1 MALYAF
7 DGTWNTEKRSES
19 KTEHNTNVVKFHTLY
34 EAGSKKAQ
42 YYVAGVGTRWDWIGK
57 IFGGVFGFG
66 ELKRLNEA
74 YDALCKRWAEA
85 TTDEDRAI
93 DIVGFSRGAATA
105 LDFCNLVQ
113 DRGVRKPDSAE
124 IVEATPKIRFL
135 GLWDVVDSFGLAL
148 LGNQALNFFHH
159 LEIPKTNIDYC
170 FHAMALDERRPSF
183 LNTRL
188 RGAYEVWFRGVH
200 SDVGGG
206 NGNTGL
212 SDITLRW
219 MLEKA
224 RAAGLPV
231 EAATIPTWAAPVTAV
246 PQPALNLPLKIRAIG
261 DVDRCHYSVAPLEP
275 WCNPPSTCVRETAAE
290 EGVAT
295 KAGDLSVGQLPTQE
309 RRKVVALAETAK
321 HVAMKLEAT
330 LEPATFDHLLQLFI
344 SRLPLIKT
352 DDDLNAAAQATADLL
367 SRAAQM
373 RSTPFSR
380 PLSRSSCFKP
390 FRNGFSATAD
400 RLNDRSAWQIP

>member
-7 DGTWNTEKRSES
+7 DGTWNTAKRTES
-19 KTEHNTNVVKFHTLY
+19 KDEHNTNVVKFHSLY
-34 EAGSKKAQ
+34 EAGAKKAQ
-42 YYVAGVGTRWDWIGK
+42 YYVAGVGTRWDWLGK
-57 IFGGVFGFG
+57 IFGGAFGFG
-66 ELKRLNEA
+66 ELARLDEG
-74 YDALCKRWAEA
+74 YDWMCQRWAEA

-105 LDFCNLVQ
+105 LDFCSLVQ
-113 DRGVRKPDSAE
+113 SRGVRKPGSRE
-124 IVEATPKIRFL
+124 VIEASPKIRFL

-159 LEIPKTNIDYC
+159 LEIPSANIDYC

-188 RGAYEVWFRGVH
+188 QGACEVWFRGVH
-200 SDVGGG
+200 SDIGGG

-224 RAAGLPV
+224 RAAGLPI
-231 EAATIPTWAAPVTAV
+231 EAATIPTWTAPVTAL
-246 PQPALNLPLKIRAIG
+246 PQPVLNLPLEIRAIG
-261 DVDRCHYSVAPLEP
+261 AVDRCHYSVSPSDR
-275 WCNPPSTCVRETAAE
+275 WTNPPPTCVQEKAADE
-290 EGVAT
+290 RVAT
-295 KAGDLSVGQLPTQE
+295 KAGDISVATLPADQ
-309 RRKVVALAETAK
+309 RRKVVALAETAAY
-321 HVAMKLEAT
+321 VAKQLEAT

-352 DDDLNAAAQATADLL
+352 DDDLHTAAQATADLV
-367 SRAAQM
+367 SRA
-373 RSTPFSR
+373 
-380 PLSRSSCFKP
+380 
-390 FRNGFSATAD
+390 FRNAKHAFFPTIEPVFLTQAISQRPPLWPLTD
-400 RLNDRSAWQIP
+400 